1 MADSAVHCSLLST
14 SERAPGLTANQY
26 IDGWRYGNSM
36 AAAPRTFTG
45 IHPRVNEA
53 KEFIEI
59 AKDFKSGLELLREA
73 LSNSWDANAS
83 NTEISIDT
91 ALLPSTGRGR
101 RKIRLNVT
109 VQDNGDGM
117 DEKELAYFFNLGD
130 SHKPAGSIG
139 TKGHG
144 TKIYYKSSGI
154 HVRTHRNGTT
164 LEAETEVPPWDSL
177 QSGVVPTYKYTISE
191 NRSHERGTT
200 VNVQAFDSPPAEFSD
215 VKSVAQYLQWNTIC
229 GWIKPV
235 FYPGGA
241 RMMNVRIRLPDGSPP
256 ATYETR
262 FFIPP
267 QNTDLKVGTS
277 KILKCFPPKI
287 GVDCGETPTG
297 ERILVDYMAVLLG
310 DQSRDFI
317 PDSYNQTGLW
327 YCKDYIMIER
337 DNSLISEVSSGE
349 YYYRSFLIFANCQQL
364 DLTANRNEV
373 RHDESFELA
382 LEGIRTLFA
391 ETWKDH
397 FVQDFFKLKSLEEK
411 TDKKARMEREMAE
424 RVSKYGKRPTLKA
437 SQTVPGLIKKVPRN
451 EAETVLVLQALLSG
465 SGKNLD
471 FQIGEYNATQGTDAI
486 IEYEDKGIRQTGW
499 MEVVLSLDRL
509 FAWTHDVDRI
519 HKIVCWELGELK
531 PEYKLPDG
539 RVAKY
544 EKVGSK
550 HILHVDGETIPVY
563 VLSEIVGYSP

>member
-1 MADSAVHCSLLST
+1 
-14 SERAPGLTANQY
+14 
-26 IDGWRYGNSM
+26 M
-36 AAAPRTFTG
+36 AAGSRTVTG
-45 IHPRVNEA
+45 IRPRVNEA

-73 LSNSWDANAS
+73 LSNSWDANA
-83 NTEISIDT
+83 TTVDISIDT
-91 ALLPSTGRGR
+91 FLLPATGRGR
-101 RKIRLNVT
+101 RKTRLNVT

-117 DEKELAYFFNLGD
+117 DETELGYFFNLGD

-154 HVRTHRNGTT
+154 NVRTHRATTT

-177 QSGVVPTYKYTISE
+177 QSGTVPTYRYTASD
-191 NRSHERGTT
+191 NKSHERGTT
-200 VNVQAFDSPPAEFSD
+200 VNVTAFDSPPAEFSD
-215 VKSVAQYLQWNTIC
+215 VKSVAQYLHWNTIC
-229 GWIKPV
+229 GWVKPL
-235 FYPGGA
+235 FYPAGA
-241 RMMNVRIRLPDGSPP
+241 RTMSVRIRLPDGSPP
-256 ATYETR
+256 AIYNTQ
-262 FFIPP
+262 FFLPP
-267 QNTDLKVGTS
+267 QNIDLKAGTS
-277 KILKCFPPKI
+277 KILKSFPPKL
-287 GVDCGETPTG
+287 GYDCGETSTG
-297 ERILVDYMAVLLG
+297 ERILVDYLPVLLG

-337 DNSLISEVSSGE
+337 DNDILSEVTGGE
-349 YYYRSFLIFANCQQL
+349 YYYRSFLIFANCQQF

-373 RHDESFELA
+373 RHDESYELA
-382 LEGIRTLFA
+382 AEGIRTLFR
-391 ETWKDH
+391 ETWNET
-397 FVQDFFKLKSLEEK
+397 FVQDFFKLKSVEEK

-424 RVSKYGKRPTLKA
+424 RVSRYGKRPLLKVGQA
-437 SQTVPGLIKKVPRN
+437 VPGLIRKVPRN

-465 SGKNLD
+465 SNKNID

-519 HKIVCWELGELK
+519 HKIVCWELGDLK
-531 PEYKLPDG
+531 PEYALPDG

-544 EKVGSK
+544 EKIGAK
-550 HILHVDGETIPVY
+550 HVLHIDGETIPVY
-563 VLSEIVGYSP
+563 VLSEIVGYAP